1 MSDLQS
7 KTDEELNVMLAEM
20 VGWKCEPTPFKR
32 HSLEI
37 VSRNGAWWHPSVA
50 GCQFRPPDYCSSLDE
65 VAKVEAGLTDEQ
77 QVSYAKTL
85 WDSVGPTSDFKGS
98 KGFWHVS
105 FKHATAAAR
114 QRTIAL
120 IETLQ
125 P

>member
-7 KTDEELNVMLAEM
+7 KTDEELNVMLAELA
-20 VGWKCEPTPFKR
+20 GWTNITKNHRGLIGT
-32 HSLEI
+32 
-37 VSRNGAWWHPSVA
+37 V
-50 GCQFRPPDYCSSLDE
+50 PPERGFHFEKLKFCSSLDE
-65 VAKVEAGLTDEQ
+65 VAKAEAGLTDEH

-98 KGFWHVS
+98 KGFWHVG

-125 P
+125 KP